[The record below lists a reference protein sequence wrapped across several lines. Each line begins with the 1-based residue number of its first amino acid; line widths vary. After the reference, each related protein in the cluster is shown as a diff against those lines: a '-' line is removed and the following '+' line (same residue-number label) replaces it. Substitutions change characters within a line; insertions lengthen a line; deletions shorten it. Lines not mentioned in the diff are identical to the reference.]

1 MAQPA
6 VAGHRTDGDVTV
18 GDLWGVFK
26 TSGDKAVRER
36 LILHYSP
43 LVKYVAGRVGAGLPP
58 SVEQTDL
65 VSYGVFGLI
74 DAIEKFDP
82 ERAIKFESYAMTR
95 IRGAIL
101 DGLRATDWIPRSL
114 RHKARDV
121 QNAYAS
127 LQSRLHRTPTER
139 EVAAE
144 LDISEQ
150 QLAAIFSQLSFVNVV
165 ALDELLAPNEDGGTT
180 LSLGE
185 TLADIHAE
193 DPVAAAEACEVRQ
206 LLARTIAA
214 LPPREQTV
222 ITLYYYEH
230 LTLAEIGRV
239 LGVTESRICQLHT
252 KAVLQLR
259 ALLAD
264 RR

>member
-1 MAQPA
+1 MTRPAPAENAQGPESSV
-6 VAGHRTDGDVTV
+6 VA
-18 GDLWGVFK
+18 LWGVFK
-26 TSGDKAVRER
+26 TSRDLAVRER

-43 LVKYVAGRVGAGLPP
+43 LVKFVAGRVGAGMP
-58 SVEQTDL
+58 STVEQSDL

-82 ERAIKFESYAMTR
+82 DRATKFESYAMTR
-95 IRGAIL
+95 IKGAIL
-101 DGLRATDWIPRSL
+101 DGLRASDWIPRSL

-127 LQSRLHRTPTER
+127 LQSRLHRTPHER

-144 LDISEQ
+144 LGVTEP
-150 QLAAIFSQLSFVNVV
+150 QLQAIFTQLSFINPV
-165 ALDELLAPNEDGGTT
+165 ALDELLTPGDDSGGV

-185 TLADIHAE
+185 TLADIHAQ
-193 DPVAAAEACEVRQ
+193 DPLAAAEAWEVRQ
-206 LLARTIAA
+206 LLARIIAS
-214 LPPREQTV
+214 LPQREQTV
-222 ITLYYYEH
+222 VILYYYEH

-239 LGVTESRICQLHT
+239 LGVTESRVCQLHT

-259 ALLAD
+259 ALLPDA
-264 RR
+264 R